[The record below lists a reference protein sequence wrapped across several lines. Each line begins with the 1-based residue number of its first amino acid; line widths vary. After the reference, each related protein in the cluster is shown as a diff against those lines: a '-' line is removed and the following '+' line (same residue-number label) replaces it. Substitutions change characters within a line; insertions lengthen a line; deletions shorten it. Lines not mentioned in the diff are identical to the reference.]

1 MSIERSAKAASRPPL
16 FAFLLI
22 FGLLSTVGVN
32 SVSAQPDSLPNLTP
46 PKKQTFAGKVLF
58 WLTTDTTDGTTQR
71 FLAYPTFAYAPETG
85 LDLGIRSFTLFHA
98 KGDTLV
104 TRLSEVNALAFVT
117 LKGQF
122 GVIAENAFYT
132 YANRY
137 YFFGRFRYQQFPLL
151 YYGIGPR
158 ATAENPTIVESNLLQ
173 FRQRALRQVIRDK
186 DLYAGLEIDYQSLSR
201 VSFGEEYNK
210 ALPDGANG
218 ASNFGFGGALVYDS
232 RENVLNPRKG
242 FFVEIADLWYGAKSL
257 NTHPFNASFFDAR
270 VYIPTR
276 PRELLALQA
285 YGSNVKGDAPFNNL
299 SLLGGENLMRGYYLG
314 RYRDKTLAATQV
326 EYRFLPLWFSK
337 RIGAAAFA
345 SAGTV
350 APSLSEIQLRTLK
363 WSAGAGVRY
372 LFFKK
377 KDVYLRG
384 DIAFTPEGQGY
395 YIFLGEAF

>member
-1 MSIERSAKAASRPPL
+1 MTTPSRAKVLCCLLLLVTL
-16 FAFLLI
+16 FGGAVVQ
-22 FGLLSTVGVN
+22 TVV
-32 SVSAQPDSLPNLTP
+32 AQPDPARQVSVLDP
-46 PKKQTFAGKVLF
+46 PKKQTFAGKALF
-58 WLTTDTTDGTTQR
+58 WLTTDTTDGSTGR

-85 LDLGIRSFTLFHA
+85 LDLGVRSFTLFHA

-122 GVIAENAFYT
+122 GLIAENAFYT

-158 ATAENPTIVESNLLQ
+158 ATSVEPTIVESNLLQ

-186 DLYAGLEIDYQSLSR
+186 DLYVGAEIDYQLLNR
-201 VSFGEEYNK
+201 VSFGAEYTK
-210 ALPDGANG
+210 PIPTGGTGAENL
-218 ASNFGFGGALVYDS
+218 GFGGALVFDS
-232 RENVLNPRKG
+232 RENVLNPREG
-242 FFVEIADLWYGAKSL
+242 FFVEVADLWYGTERL
-257 NTHPFNASFFDAR
+257 NTHPFNATFIDAR
-270 VYIPTR
+270 AYFPTR

-285 YGSNVKGDAPFNNL
+285 YASNVTGDAPFNNL

-314 RYRDKTLAATQV
+314 RYRDKTLAATQA
-326 EYRFLPLWFSK
+326 EYRLLPLWFSK
-337 RIGAAAFA
+337 RIGAAVFA
-345 SAGTV
+345 GAGTV
-350 APSLSEIQLRTLK
+350 APSISEIQLRTLK

-377 KDVYLRG
+377 KDVYIRG